1 MKIRT
6 PTFILMKNSS
16 NIFYW
21 LIKCFK
27 VEEEILSQL
36 SVWIFGLTKLCPYC
50 STMAPFV
57 QPTKSSGSR
66 ILATASSSSSAHVSF
81 IELDASQYGVN
92 TSELG
97 VTSTSNGVSSQERQ
111 LTLNSQEVSMDDIWD
126 YLSEATSQLAP
137 NSEDSF
143 YDDLPSLIDINDWW
157 VLMISEIEYA

>member
-1 MKIRT
+1 
-6 PTFILMKNSS
+6 
-16 NIFYW
+16 
-21 LIKCFK
+21 
-27 VEEEILSQL
+27 
-36 SVWIFGLTKLCPYC
+36 
-50 STMAPFV
+50 MAPFV

-81 IELDASQYGVN
+81 IELDASEYGVN

-143 YDDLPSLIDINDWW
+143 YDDLPSLIDINDW
-157 VLMISEIEYA
+157 